1 MLILKFYRAVDRK
14 PLEFVLVRWYEEEGE
29 LWECPKLKLIKNYS
43 CIPIESIDKTVHI
56 VPRNDKT
63 NEYLMNIYM
72 F

>member
-1 MLILKFYRAVDRK
+1 MLILKFYRAVDRE
-14 PLEFVLVRWYEEEGE
+14 PLEFVLVQWYEEESK
-29 LWECPKLKLIKNYS
+29 LWKCPKLKLIKYYS

-56 VPRNDKT
+56 VQRFDKT